1 MSLTPLALMKEGSR
15 GIVASIAG
23 GRGAHR
29 NLEDLGIVAGKE
41 IRVIRNSGG
50 AVLVAVNGTRLVV
63 GRGLAMKVMVDAEQ
77 KN

>member
-1 MSLTPLALMKEGSR
+1 MIPLAVMRDGSKGR
-15 GIVASIAG
+15 VAAIAG

-29 NLEDLGIVAGKE
+29 NLEDLGIVVGKE
-41 IRVIRNSGG
+41 VRVLRNSGG

-63 GRGLAMKVMVDAEQ
+63 GRGLAMKVMVNVEQ

>member
-1 MSLTPLALMKEGSR
+1 MIPLAFMGDGSK
-15 GIVASIAG
+15 GVVAAIAG

-29 NLEDLGIVAGKE
+29 NLEDLGIVVGKE
-41 IRVIRNSGG
+41 IRVLRNSGG
-50 AVLVAVNGTRLVV
+50 AVFVAVNGTRLVV

>member
-1 MSLTPLALMKEGSR
+1 MLPLAAMKDGSR
-15 GIVASIAG
+15 GIVAAISG

-29 NLEDLGIVAGKE
+29 NLEDLGIVVGKE
-41 IRVIRNSGG
+41 IRVLRNSGG

-63 GRGLAMKVMVDAEQ
+63 GRGLAMKVMVDVEQ